1 MSIKRNLKKLLSMI
15 LCATV
20 SISFYTYKFDEPV
33 EVKAKTLSELQQEQ
47 KAIQNKLATVNSN
60 IAASKNNIKKE
71 KEYQAAIS
79 EKIELTEEN
88 ILIITA
94 QIDELS
100 ATISGL
106 ETDIENQEKDIE
118 EKIALFK
125 TRLRS
130 MYMSGGNN
138 YASVLAGSTDF
149 YDLLTRMELV
159 ERVAEHDDKMIDD
172 LNEMLDNLEQTK
184 AEVEEKKVEA
194 EGVKAEYEVQKAE
207 LNSAY
212 EQSSSQQQKL
222 EREYQEYLKNKA
234 ALDKEAEAAEAA
246 IRAEIARLATMGG
259 NFNGQFLWP
268 VPGYTYI
275 SSYYGTRWGRL
286 HKGIDIAGGSIA
298 GKPAVAAASGKV
310 IVASQTCSHNYAK
323 WSSCGCGGG
332 YGNYVMIDHGN
343 GYVTLYGHFKSVA
356 VKAGQNVA
364 MGETVGYIGTSG
376 YSTGYHCHFEV
387 RKNGV
392 PQDPMKYL
400 K

>member
-1 MSIKRNLKKLLSMI
+1 MKKYRILKRLLATTI
-15 LCATV
+15 CAFL
-20 SISFYTYKFDEPV
+20 SISFYTYNFDRPV
-33 EVKAKTLSELQQEQ
+33 EVEAKTLSELQQEQ
-47 KAIQNKLATVNSN
+47 KDIQNKIAAVNSN
-60 IAASKNNIKKE
+60 IAASKNNINKE
-71 KEYQAAIS
+71 KEYQAAVS

-118 EKIALFK
+118 DKIALFK

-159 ERVAEHDDKMIDD
+159 ERVAEHDDEMIDD
-172 LNEMLDNLEQTK
+172 LNEMLDNLEETK
-184 AEVEEKKVEA
+184 AEVEDKKAEA
-194 EGVKAEYEVQKAE
+194 EGVKAELEVQKAE

-212 EQSSSQQQKL
+212 EQSASQQQKL

-234 ALDKEAEAAEAA
+234 ALDKEAEEAEAA
-246 IRAEIARLATMGG
+246 IRAEIARLATLGG
-259 NFNGQFLWP
+259 NFDGQFLWP

-275 SSYYGTRWGRL
+275 SSYYGYRWGKL

-298 GKPAVAAASGKV
+298 GKPIVAAASGKV

-332 YGNYVMIDHGN
+332 YGNYVMVDHGN
-343 GYVTLYGHFKSVA
+343 GYVTLYGHMKTLNVR
-356 VKAGQNVA
+356 AGQSVA
-364 MGETVGYIGTSG
+364 MGETIGYVGTTG
-376 YSTGYHCHFEV
+376 YSTGYHLHFEI
-387 RKNGV
+387 RKGGV
-392 PQDPMKYL
+392 PQDPMEYL

>member
-1 MSIKRNLKKLLSMI
+1 MKISGKLKKLLATI
-15 LCATV
+15 LSVTV
-20 SISFYTYKFDEPV
+20 SISFFTYSMGEPV
-33 EVKAKTLSELQQEQ
+33 EVEAKTLSELQQEQ

-71 KEYQAAIS
+71 QEYQAAIS

-94 QIDELS
+94 QIDELNN
-100 ATISGL
+100 TIAGL

-118 EKIALFK
+118 EKLGLFK
-125 TRLRS
+125 KRLRS
-130 MYMSGGNN
+130 MYMSGGNS
-138 YASVLAGSTDF
+138 YASVLSGSTDF

-172 LNEMLDNLEQTK
+172 LNKMLDSLEETK
-184 AEVEEKKVEA
+184 AQVEEKKVEA
-194 EGVKAEYEVQKAE
+194 EDVKAEYEVQKAE

-234 ALDKEAEAAEAA
+234 ALDKEAEEAEAA
-246 IRAEIARLATMGG
+246 IRAEIARLATLGG

-275 SSYYGTRWGRL
+275 SSYYGSRWGTF

-298 GKPAVAAASGKV
+298 GKPAVAAASGRV
-310 IVASQTCSHNYAK
+310 IVASQTCSHHYAK

-356 VKAGQNVA
+356 VQAGQNIA

-376 YSTGYHCHFEV
+376 YSTGYHLHFEI
-387 RKNGV
+387 RKNGSHT
-392 PQDPMKYL
+392 DPMQYL

>member
-1 MSIKRNLKKLLSMI
+1 MKISGKLKKLLATI
-15 LCATV
+15 LSVTV
-20 SISFYTYKFDEPV
+20 SISFFTYSMGEPV
-33 EVKAKTLSELQQEQ
+33 EVEAKTLAELQQEQ

-71 KEYQAAIS
+71 QEYQAAIS

-94 QIDELS
+94 QIDELNN
-100 ATISGL
+100 TIAGL

-118 EKIALFK
+118 EKLGLFK
-125 TRLRS
+125 KRLRS
-130 MYMSGGNN
+130 MYMSGGNS
-138 YASVLAGSTDF
+138 YASVLSGSTDF

-172 LNEMLDNLEQTK
+172 LNKMLDSLEETK
-184 AEVEEKKVEA
+184 AQVEEKKVEA
-194 EGVKAEYEVQKAE
+194 EDVKAEYEVQKAE

-234 ALDKEAEAAEAA
+234 ALDKEAEEAEAA
-246 IRAEIARLATMGG
+246 IRAEIARLATLGG

-275 SSYYGTRWGRL
+275 SSYYGSRWGTF

-298 GKPAVAAASGKV
+298 GKPAVAAASGRV
-310 IVASQTCSHNYAK
+310 IVASQTCTHHYAK

-376 YSTGYHCHFEV
+376 YSTGYHLHFEI
-387 RKNGV
+387 RKNGAHT
-392 PQDPMKYL
+392 DPMQYL

>member
-1 MSIKRNLKKLLSMI
+1 MKFAKKLKKLV
-15 LCATV
+15 ATV
-20 SISFYTYKFDEPV
+20 LSVAVSVGFFTYSCDVKIP
-33 EVKAKTLSELQQEQ
+33 VKAKTLAQLQQEQ
-47 KAIQNKLATVNSN
+47 KAIQDKIASVNSN
-60 IAASKNNIKKE
+60 IAASKNNINKE

-88 ILIITA
+88 ILLITDK
-94 QIDELS
+94 ISELDR
-100 ATISGL
+100 TIAGL
-106 ETDIENQEKDIE
+106 EKDIENQEKDIE
-118 EKIALFK
+118 EGLALFK
-125 TRLRS
+125 NRVRT

-172 LNEMLDNLEQTK
+172 LNELLASLEKSK
-184 AEVEEKKVEA
+184 ADVEEKRAEADAVRVEL
-194 EGVKAEYEVQKAE
+194 EEQKAE

-212 EQSSSQQQKL
+212 DQSTAHQQQL
-222 EREYQEYLKNKA
+222 EKEYQEYLKNKK
-234 ALDKEAEAAEAA
+234 ALDAEAEKAEEA

-275 SSYYGTRWGRL
+275 SSGYGYRWGKL

-298 GKPAVAAASGKV
+298 GKPIVAAASGKV
-310 IVASQTCSHNYAK
+310 IVASATCTHNYPK
-323 WSSCGCGGG
+323 WSSCGCGSG

-343 GYVTLYGHFKSVA
+343 GYVTLYGHCKTLNVS
-356 VKAGQNVA
+356 AGQSVA
-364 MGETVGYIGTSG
+364 MGQTIAYVGTTG
-376 YSTGYHCHFEV
+376 YSTGYHCHFEI
-387 RKNGV
+387 RKGGV
-392 PQDPMKYL
+392 PEDPMKYL

>member
-1 MSIKRNLKKLLSMI
+1 MKISGKLKKLL
-15 LCATV
+15 ATV
-20 SISFYTYKFDEPV
+20 LSVTVSVSFFTYNMNEPV
-33 EVKAKTLSELQQEQ
+33 EVEAKTLAELQQEQ

-71 KEYQAAIS
+71 QEYQAAIS

-94 QIDELS
+94 QIDELNN
-100 ATISGL
+100 TIAGL

-118 EKIALFK
+118 EKLGLFK
-125 TRLRS
+125 KRLRS

-138 YASVLAGSTDF
+138 YASVLSGSTDF

-159 ERVAEHDDKMIDD
+159 ERVAEHDDKMIDE
-172 LNEMLDNLEQTK
+172 LNEMLDNLEETK
-184 AEVEEKKVEA
+184 AQVEEKKVET
-194 EGVKAEYEVQKAE
+194 EGVKAEYEAQKAE

-234 ALDKEAEAAEAA
+234 ALDKEAEEAEAA
-246 IRAEIARLATMGG
+246 IRAEIARLATLGG

-275 SSYYGTRWGRL
+275 SSYYGRRWGTL

-298 GKPAVAAASGKV
+298 GKPAVAAASGRV
-310 IVASQTCSHNYAK
+310 IVASQTCSHHYAK

-356 VKAGQNVA
+356 VQAGQNVA

-376 YSTGYHCHFEV
+376 YSTGYHLHFEI
-387 RKNGV
+387 RKNGAHT
-392 PQDPMKYL
+392 DPMQYL